1 MSETPL
7 RRWSVVRVD
16 LGQTG
21 VSELRGHEQAC
32 IRPAIIVSNEAF
44 NRHSGLFTIV
54 PLTTEK
60 EYRPPRPHEVALPAG
75 TAGLPSAS
83 IALPHQIRTVS
94 ALRIKPPL
102 YGRLTD
108 KGLRRALANMIL
120 LHLGL
125 NDLETLAFEQ

>member
-1 MSETPL
+1 MSEPPL

-21 VSELRGHEQAC
+21 ASDLRGHEQAG

-60 EYRPPRPHEVALPAG
+60 EYRPARPTEVALPVG
-75 TAGLPSAS
+75 TAGLPHAS
-83 IALPHQIRTVS
+83 IALPQQIRTIS
-94 ALRIKPPL
+94 ALRVKPPL
-102 YGRLTD
+102 YGRLID
-108 KGLRRALANMIL
+108 RDLRQMLANQIL
-120 LHLGL
+120 LHFGL
-125 NDLETLAFEQ
+125 DDLEMLEFEK